1 MKTIKVLFFATAAC
15 FLATACTTSAPED
28 NCKEASY
35 DNIMCYEYSRDDCGN
50 IICAPPSSTDSKK
63 FSSSSTVKS
72 SSSTKKISSSSTAK
86 SSSSV
91 KISSSS
97 FTEKS
102 SSSKATSSSSA
113 GKISSSS
120 NKSSS
125 SSQAKSSS
133 STKAISSSSVASSS
147 SVEVKSIYEAVQE
160 SGKYTTRDSVAAYLC
175 KFDKLPSNYV
185 SKNEGQNLYESQTGK
200 TFEKWNFNPWTTIG
214 VMIGGDKFNNYA
226 SNASNYHAT
235 LPEGSY
241 HEADVEYS
249 ARNRGSKRLVYQSD
263 CIIYYT
269 ADHYETFN
277 RLEIR

>member
-1 MKTIKVLFFATAAC
+1 MSKSHVAKSFYYILNMSLKKFFKLYLTTAISVFAVAC
-15 FLATACTTSAPED
+15 SVSAPAD
-28 NCKEASY
+28 NDE
-35 DNIMCYEYSRDDCGN
+35 YEE
-50 IICAPPSSTDSKK
+50 I
-63 FSSSSTVKS
+63 SSSSCSAAS
-72 SSSTKKISSSSTAK
+72 SSSSIKKTSSSSTAQ

-120 NKSSS
+120 NESSS

-249 ARNRGSKRLVYQSD
+249 AKNRGTKRLVYQSD